1 MDVQWDRT
9 ATYRLQGSL
18 SYYWEEVLYNILTEF
33 GGWTSENMQI
43 NGTIQHFANQT
54 P

>member
-1 MDVQWDRT
+1 MGIYWDRT

-18 SYYWEEVLYNILTEF
+18 WYYWEEVLYNILTEF
-33 GGWTSENMQI
+33 GGWTSEIMQI
-43 NGTIQHFANQT
+43 SGTIQHLVNQS